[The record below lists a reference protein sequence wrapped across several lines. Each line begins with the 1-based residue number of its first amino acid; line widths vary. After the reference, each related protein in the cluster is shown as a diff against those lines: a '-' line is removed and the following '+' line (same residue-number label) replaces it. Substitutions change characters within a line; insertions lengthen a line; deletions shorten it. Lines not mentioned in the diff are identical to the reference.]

1 MFQLVFVYKQVTIHI
16 VIVLDSKTV
25 RRVTGLTQH
34 NLNYLADTGAIRTI
48 IPGKRN
54 RRYLRDDIVRLINEI
69 RGEE

>member
-1 MFQLVFVYKQVTIHI
+1 MAE
-16 VIVLDSKTV
+16 VISDLPLLLDSKTV

-54 RRYLRDDIVRLINEI
+54 RRYF
-69 RGEE
+69 GF

>member
-1 MFQLVFVYKQVTIHI
+1 MSE
-16 VIVLDSKTV
+16 VISDLPLLLDSKTV

>member
-1 MFQLVFVYKQVTIHI
+1 MAE
-16 VIVLDSKTV
+16 VISDLPLLLDSKTV